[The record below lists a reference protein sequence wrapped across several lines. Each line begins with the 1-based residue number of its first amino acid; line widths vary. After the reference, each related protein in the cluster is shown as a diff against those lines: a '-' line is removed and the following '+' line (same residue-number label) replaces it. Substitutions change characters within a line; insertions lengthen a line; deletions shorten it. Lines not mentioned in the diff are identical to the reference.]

1 MFGLQNGDGTID
13 FREYVIGLSILCN
26 PANTEETIRMAFKVS
41 SIWCKST
48 NLTNKG

>member
-41 SIWCKST
+41 SI
-48 NLTNKG
+48 